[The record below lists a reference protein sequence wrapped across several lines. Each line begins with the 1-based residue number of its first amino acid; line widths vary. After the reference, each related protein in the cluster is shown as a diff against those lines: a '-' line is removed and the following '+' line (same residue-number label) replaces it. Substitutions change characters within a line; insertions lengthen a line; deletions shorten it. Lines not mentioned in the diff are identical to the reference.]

1 MVTEL
6 YLVNDRW
13 LLAPFQITTP
23 AFQNFYRNLNPA
35 LKELPSI
42 LRQRFK
48 SIHPRI
54 SRIARRVTYAEE
66 QWLNISH

>member
-23 AFQNFYRNLNPA
+23 VLQNFYRNFIPA

-42 LRQRFK
+42 LRQKVR
-48 SIHPRI
+48 SIYPRI
-54 SRIARRVTYAEE
+54 SRITRRVSYAEAR
-66 QWLNISH
+66 